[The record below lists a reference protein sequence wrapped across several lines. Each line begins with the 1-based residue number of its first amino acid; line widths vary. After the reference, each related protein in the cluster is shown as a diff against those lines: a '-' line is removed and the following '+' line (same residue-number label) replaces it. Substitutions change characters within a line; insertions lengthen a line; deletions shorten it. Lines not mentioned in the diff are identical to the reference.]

1 MCDTADD
8 GVGISNSVSKE
19 EQLKRGGLSSADLS
33 ELMPFA
39 RQLANAR
46 ENRDSHIG
54 FVGYNKTVPG
64 NKVLIAVDREYDQA
78 VPNAVAAALREKGA
92 RVDILTADMGNP
104 DREFDYL
111 TRSRSSCAVN
121 LGIKILGAGRGCRT
135 LRTSHCGEATIC

>member
-19 EQLKRGGLSSADLS
+19 EQLKRVGLSSADLS

-64 NKVLIAVDREYDQA
+64 NKMDYSDGFTSLEDEVNSVCTLVETGSRIMDH
-78 VPNAVAAALREKGA
+78 G
-92 RVDILTADMGNP
+92 TADHRTREGGNRSGCP
-104 DREFDYL
+104 GRRPGRRSDR
-111 TRSRSSCAVN
+111 
-121 LGIKILGAGRGCRT
+121 
-135 LRTSHCGEATIC
+135 LRTVRPLEAATRVPRHAC

>member
-19 EQLKRGGLSSADLS
+19 EQLKRVGLSSADLS

-54 FVGYNKTVPG
+54 FVGYNKTGPG
-64 NKVLIAVDREYDQA
+64 NKVLIAVDREYDQS
-78 VPNAVAAALREKGA
+78 VPDVLLQR
-92 RVDILTADMGNP
+92 
-104 DREFDYL
+104 
-111 TRSRSSCAVN
+111 
-121 LGIKILGAGRGCRT
+121 
-135 LRTSHCGEATIC
+135 